1 MNYPFRS
8 ATLDYLHGA
17 DVTAVADALMQICEH
32 YPAPALNCAM
42 NFLSTHDTERAI
54 TRLRASPATAATA
67 TGRASGSFPPARWTR
82 PSADCCWATR

>member
-32 YPAPALNCAM
+32 YPAPGAELCDE
-42 NFLSTHDTERAI
+42 FPVHPRHRA
-54 TRLRASPATAATA
+54 RHHGDC
-67 TGRASGSFPPARWTR
+67 GRALQR
-82 PSADCCWATR
+82 P